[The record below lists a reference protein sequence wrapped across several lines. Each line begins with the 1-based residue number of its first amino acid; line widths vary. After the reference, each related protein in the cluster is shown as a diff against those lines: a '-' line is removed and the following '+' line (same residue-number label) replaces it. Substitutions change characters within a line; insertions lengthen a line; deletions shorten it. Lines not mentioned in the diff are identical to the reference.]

1 MLPIHNIHNIHQ
13 KVGCQLM
20 SILTV
25 KYFFE
30 ICKLGVQLF
39 LVCNV
44 SIFLQGFNLV
54 KLIR

>member
-44 SIFLQGFNLV
+44 SIFFA
-54 KLIR
+54 RF